1 MREIVIFL
9 GLFSALSF
17 AQSKSINP
25 KYRVHDLYDL
35 FNDYQS
41 SGSNVSVKTF
51 SYRKGGLNSGYFHK
65 KDGAKIDL
73 GEFEM
78 MQDLGQR
85 VFRTHASDHE
95 NAQGSSFYV
104 GGRLVLTNY
113 HVYSPDY
120 RSYKMGCGKF
130 AITTNSSLEGVKL
143 YCEEVIRCNKELD
156 YCLIKIKDKVK
167 KKFLSSEVIK
177 RWSLTSL
184 EALPIATKA
193 QLGPKVITRAI
204 GNPQFKGIHASKGIG
219 ASRYKSRIL
228 FYAPVFGGNSGGPL
242 LNEDGEVFGVV
253 RSQSPDLLSDQ
264 SYNFAIP
271 VNLIWKDLKENVSLD
286 KIKNFS
292 Y

>member
-1 MREIVIFL
+1 MKRIALLLGLVSTVIF
-9 GLFSALSF
+9 AHV
-17 AQSKSINP
+17 KSINP
-25 KYRVHDLYDL
+25 KYRLHDLYDL
-35 FNDYQS
+35 FNDYNS
-41 SGSNVSVKTF
+41 VGKKVSVKTF
-51 SYRKGGLNSGYFHK
+51 SYRKGGFNSGYFHK

-73 GEFEM
+73 GEFQM

-120 RSYKMGCGKF
+120 RSYKMGCGNF

-184 EALPIATKA
+184 EPLPIASK
-193 QLGPKVITRAI
+193 QVLGPKVITRAI
-204 GNPQFKGIHASKGIG
+204 GNPQFEGIHASKGIG

-242 LNEDGEVFGVV
+242 LNEAGEVFGVV
-253 RSQSPDLLSDQ
+253 KSQSPDLLSDQ

-271 VNLIWKDLKENVSLD
+271 INLIWNDLKENVSLD
-286 KIKNFS
+286 KIKNFR